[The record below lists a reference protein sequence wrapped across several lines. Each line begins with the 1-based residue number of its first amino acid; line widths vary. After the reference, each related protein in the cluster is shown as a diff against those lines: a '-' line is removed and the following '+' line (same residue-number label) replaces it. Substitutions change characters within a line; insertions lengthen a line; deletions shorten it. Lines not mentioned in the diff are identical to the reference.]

1 MSRIVK
7 MGEKRCRCA
16 NKKVHDDVGD
26 SMRRLQM
33 LPIRQVC
40 KSITDKH
47 RGRNPVPRYGQLPIS
62 GVPGAAVPVWEVPL
76 HPHMAGD

>member
-1 MSRIVK
+1 MGRIVK

-40 KSITDKH
+40 KCQSLISTRDV
-47 RGRNPVPRYGQLPIS
+47 NPVPRYGKLPIS
-62 GVPGAAVPVWEVPL
+62 GVPGAVQ
-76 HPHMAGD
+76 